1 MAAKSVLTC
10 VGFSKEYLNSL
21 IVTCYKWRLKKYL
34 SYRLLISL
42 LSADRSIL
50 YTRKITDKVMN
61 KNWRGGRVLFSLS
74 ASKQNGASAI
84 CGCFPR
90 RLGIEI
96 ERRHRVLDALFS
108 MILSRPSRRNKLSSP
123 IKVQNGGF
131 SFVWV
136 KVFYTVFDPLW
147 FGIW

>member
-1 MAAKSVLTC
+1 MTPVASYWSNSKTAAKSVVTY
-10 VGFSKEYLNSL
+10 VGFSKGYLNLL

-34 SYRLLISL
+34 LYRLLISL

-84 CGCFPR
+84 YGCFLR

-96 ERRHRVLDALFS
+96 ERRHWVLDALFS
-108 MILSRPSRRNKLSSP
+108 MILSRPSRSN
-123 IKVQNGGF
+123 
-131 SFVWV
+131 
-136 KVFYTVFDPLW
+136 
-147 FGIW
+147 